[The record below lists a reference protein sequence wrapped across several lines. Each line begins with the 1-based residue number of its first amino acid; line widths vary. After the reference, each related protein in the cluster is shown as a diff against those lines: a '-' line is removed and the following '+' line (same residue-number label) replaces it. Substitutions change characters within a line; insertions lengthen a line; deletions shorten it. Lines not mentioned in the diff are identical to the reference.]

1 MSTDSGGR
9 EIIIETSAKLFNQQG
24 YTGVSIRDIAQAC
37 GVTNAALYYH
47 FKNKDELFLAVTE
60 RSHAT
65 MMASLNEAAQPTGDV
80 REDLR
85 RLLGRYADMMSRQRQ
100 SFQTLWRD
108 LSQLGNARGEKLFGE
123 MRVDILRP
131 LQQLIEAA
139 QAKGDL
145 KPGDSAL
152 YARLLHSMVIALT
165 HGGKPGR
172 TTRPTSDKL
181 DVVLDVFLQGVQ
193 KTTTVTETEERTGSL

>member
-1 MSTDSGGR
+1 
-9 EIIIETSAKLFNQQG
+9 
-24 YTGVSIRDIAQAC
+24 
-37 GVTNAALYYH
+37 
-47 FKNKDELFLAVTE
+47 
-60 RSHAT
+60 
-65 MMASLNEAAQPTGDV
+65 V

-85 RLLGRYADMMSRQRQ
+85 RLLSRYADMMSRQRQ

-108 LSQLGNARGEKLFGE
+108 LSQLGDQRGEKLFGE

-139 QAKGDL
+139 QTKGDL
-145 KPGDSAL
+145 RPGDSAL

-172 TTRPTSDKL
+172 TTRPSPEKL
-181 DVVLDVFLQGVQ
+181 EVVLDVFLQGVQ
-193 KTTTVTETEERTGSL
+193 TPQTASTIEKGTEKI

>member
-1 MSTDSGGR
+1 MS
-9 EIIIETSAKLFNQQG
+9 
-24 YTGVSIRDIAQAC
+24 
-37 GVTNAALYYH
+37 
-47 FKNKDELFLAVTE
+47 LFLAVTA

-65 MMASLNEAAQPTGDV
+65 MMASLNEAAQPSGDV

-108 LSQLGNARGEKLFGE
+108 LSQLGDPRGEKLFGE

-139 QAKGDL
+139 QTKGDL
-145 KPGDSAL
+145 RPGDSAL

-172 TTRPTSDKL
+172 TTRPSADSIE
-181 DVVLDVFLQGVQ
+181 VVLDVFLQGAQ
-193 KTTTVTETEERTGSL
+193 SSRESTGERIKTL